1 MIKDQERH
9 ARHKGDDKLGKWAA
23 KKKKDAND
31 QEVANVEEV
40 ADLVHVQEIAGES
53 STSTLALHFRA
64 NNLFIGAFQELTC
77 IYQRAPTKR
86 VKLFKGSIQ
95 T

>member
-40 ADLVHVQEIAGES
+40 ADLVHVQEIAG
-53 STSTLALHFRA
+53 
-64 NNLFIGAFQELTC
+64 
-77 IYQRAPTKR
+77 
-86 VKLFKGSIQ
+86 
-95 T
+95 